1 MPTVEANGVGLYY
14 ETAGD
19 GPPVVLLHGAGMDG
33 RLWAETA
40 RPLADEY
47 RLVVPDL
54 RGHGR
59 TGGSGYEDYS
69 IPLFA
74 DDVRALVDALGLD
87 SPAVVGH
94 SMGAFVALVYA
105 EHYPE
110 ACSALATL
118 GGEVPEHLSL
128 GERIE
133 RYRPTLVDALAPVL
147 GRERVEGLLRRLD
160 EWRYDERG
168 KGDVEAIE
176 RVHEQHGDEVSPMSD
191 AERRKLDAALAAYDD
206 VTVDYAAMTVP
217 SLHLHGEYEI
227 AWIRRHARYMA
238 AQLPDGVVREIP
250 EAGHVSMV
258 DNPGFVVNALRE
270 FLAASLAQRN
280 GAPTPSESGTQ

>member
-1 MPTVEANGVGLYY
+1 
-14 ETAGD
+14 
-19 GPPVVLLHGAGMDG
+19 MDG

-69 IPLFA
+69 ILLFA

-94 SMGAFVALVYA
+94 SMGAFVTLVYA

-280 GAPTPSESGTQ
+280 GAPTASESGTQ